1 MPNLFVREFF
11 KYLFFFF
18 CFFVFCHAG
27 IYGLVFPFAAG
38 FTMALV
44 WCNQKI
50 LWVLALYALSGL
62 IYDFSLGTIVAISVF
77 AVVMIAVC
85 GVHKKLKKPIT
96 FGTFLVYGFLAQ
108 GGFLTYQI
116 LQGGDVLF
124 AAFSVVGAL
133 VFFGICKT
141 IFGAILQGEIFKIK
155 GAEKMCALTFLC
167 ALSLGLY
174 GITIFGVPILM
185 AFAPFVILLFSTT
198 KNVANSV
205 LVASVMG
212 LGTALLDG
220 TSALIAPFVVW
231 AIVASAAQGAPKP
244 FPALALVAFD
254 ALMGFC
260 IGFYAVYS
268 SAWLA
273 LVAVGAVAFC
283 FLPQNAIQKFGEWF
297 SPSDD
302 LGMRSVV
309 NRSRENICKRLHNL
323 SDAFSEMDW
332 VFRQLIKGGM
342 TKAQVSAFLV
352 SEVKEKVCADCPERN
367 ICHRRCLEETSSI
380 LQTLVGGAL
389 ERGKATLLDAPPYLT
404 ARCTRVPTLVGTINQ
419 LCQQWKSYA
428 TAMNNID
435 ASRVLI
441 ADELRGMANI
451 LKNLANEIK
460 TNISFDASK
469 ENQIINELG
478 FHNIVCADVV
488 LYQQNLETV
497 SATLVVRKSDTARAK
512 IPEVV
517 GRIAGTKMSVA
528 EVASSPRA
536 GWDILTLKTAPKY
549 NLAFGT
555 ACVAKDG
562 SKVSGDAY
570 SIIKL
575 AHDKYLLAL
584 CDGMGSG
591 EKAERASSLAISL
604 VENFYKA
611 GFDSEIILSS
621 VNKLLALNNDDVFNA
636 LDICVLDTHSGTCD
650 FIKMGAPE
658 SFIKHNE
665 TIEKVV
671 GGTLPL
677 GIMQDAQPA
686 IIKQIMQNGDFV
698 FMFTDG
704 ITDSFESTEVL
715 QDFINNMVAVNPQTL
730 AENLLSKAVE
740 LCGGAR
746 DDITVIVA
754 KVFRAH

>member
-1 MPNLFVREFF
+1 MQNFFVREFF

-38 FTMALV
+38 FALALL

-50 LWVLALYALSGL
+50 LWVLGLYACSAL
-62 IYDFSLGTIVAISVF
+62 IYDFSLATIVAVSVF
-77 AVVMIAVC
+77 AVVMILVC

-96 FGTFLVYGFLAQ
+96 FGIFLAYGFLAQ
-108 GGFLTYQI
+108 SGFLIYQI
-116 LQGGDVLF
+116 LQGADAFF
-124 AAFSVVGAL
+124 AALSVVAAL
-133 VFFGICKT
+133 VFFAICKT
-141 IFGAILQGEIFKIK
+141 FFCALSGGALKIK
-155 GAEKMCALTFLC
+155 GVENMCALLVLC

-174 GITIFGVPILM
+174 NITIFGVAILM
-185 AFAPFVILLFSTT
+185 AFAPVVILLFATT
-198 KNVANSV
+198 KNVANAV

-212 LGTALLDG
+212 LGSALLDG
-220 TSALIAPFVVW
+220 TSALLAPFVVW
-231 AIVASAAQGAPKP
+231 AIVASVAQGAPRVIS
-244 FPALALVAFD
+244 AVALVAFD
-254 ALMGFC
+254 ALMGFG
-260 IGFYAVYS
+260 IGFYANYS
-268 SAWLA
+268 ATWLV
-273 LVAVGAVAFC
+273 LVAVGAFAFC
-283 FLPQNAIQKFGEWF
+283 ILPQNAIQKFGEWF
-297 SPSDD
+297 APSDD

-342 TKAQVSAFLV
+342 TKAQVTAFLV
-352 SEVKEKVCADCPERN
+352 SEVKEKVCADCTERN
-367 ICHRRCLEETSSI
+367 ICHRRCTEETSSI
-380 LQTLVGGAL
+380 FQSLVLGAL
-389 ERGKATLLDAPPYLT
+389 ERGRATLLDAPPYLT
-404 ARCTRVPTLVGTINQ
+404 TRCARVPMLVNTING
-419 LCQQWKSYA
+419 LCDQWKNYA

-435 ASRVLI
+435 ASRILI
-441 ADELRGMANI
+441 ADELRGMSLI

-478 FHNIVCADVV
+478 FHNIACADVV
-488 LYQQNLETV
+488 LYQQNLSTV
-497 SATLVVRKSDTARAK
+497 SATLVVKKFDAARSK

-517 GRIAGTKMSVA
+517 SRIAGCKLAVA
-528 EVASSPRA
+528 EVTSSPRA

-591 EKAERASSLAISL
+591 EKAERASGLAISL

-636 LDICVLDTHSGTCD
+636 LDICVLDTMNGTCD

-665 TIEKVV
+665 TIEKIF

-686 IIKQIMQNGDFV
+686 IIKQVMQNGDFV

-730 AENLLSKAVE
+730 AENLLNKAVE

-746 DDITVIVA
+746 DDMTVIVA
-754 KVFRAH
+754 KVFRTH